1 MVSQSDNGDII
12 LYGAEQLSF
21 MTMYPHMFGIS
32 GVKIYEQNILTSGA
46 SILNYTLNMS
56 HRRTYAVKAL
66 RA

>member
-12 LYGAEQLSF
+12 LYLF